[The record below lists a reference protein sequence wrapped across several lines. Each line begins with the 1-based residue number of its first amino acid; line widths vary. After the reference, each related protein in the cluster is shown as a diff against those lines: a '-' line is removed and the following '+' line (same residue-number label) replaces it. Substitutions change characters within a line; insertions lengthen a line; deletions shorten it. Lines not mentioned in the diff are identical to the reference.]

1 MSQKKEEA
9 IKKVMTD
16 LEEMS
21 NLVLSQL
28 DFLENFFQSG
38 EISISATVAN
48 EILKNE
54 EKIDHLEVKLSE
66 RIVNTIVLYQPVAI
80 EIRKLFACYRIINNL
95 ERIGDYTVNLL
106 NYINK
111 IKSPELYTQMADVI
125 TSMFISSAQMV
136 KKSLLSYIHHDKEFA
151 IWTIKNDLIVDEMNK
166 KLLKGLI
173 SRSKSFD
180 DKKKAM
186 ISFISIKEMVD
197 NIERIAD
204 QATNIAEAAIYYM
217 EGKDIRHLPL
227 EEEVRS
233 QKTPACR

>member
-227 EEEVRS
+227 EE
-233 QKTPACR
+233 

>member
-9 IKKVMTD
+9 IQKVMAD

-21 NLVLSQL
+21 NLVLGQL
-28 DFLENFFQSG
+28 DFLEVFFQSG
-38 EISISATVAN
+38 EISISATIAD
-48 EILKNE
+48 EIIKNE

-186 ISFISIKEMVD
+186 VSFISIKEMVD

-227 EEEVRS
+227 EEPPGPL
-233 QKTPACR
+233 KGGN

>member
-9 IKKVMTD
+9 LQKVMTN
-16 LEEMS
+16 LEEMA

-28 DFLENFFQSG
+28 DSLENFFQSG
-38 EISISATVAN
+38 DITFAAGTAD
-48 EILKNE
+48 EILENE
-54 EKIDHLEVKLSE
+54 KKIDTLEVKLSQ
-66 RIVNTIVLYQPVAI
+66 RIENTIVLYQPVAT
-80 EIRKLFACYRIINNL
+80 EIRKLFACYRIVINL

-111 IKSPELYTQMADVI
+111 IKNPELYTQMSEVI
-125 TSMFISSAQMV
+125 TTMFISSAQMV
-136 KKSLLSYIHHDKEFA
+136 KKSLLAYIHHDKDFA
-151 IWTIKNDLIVDEMNK
+151 IWTIKNDAVVDELNQ

-186 ISFISIKEMVD
+186 LSFVAIKEMVD

-217 EGKDIRHLPL
+217 EGRDIRHLPL
-227 EEEVRS
+227 EEEPLPS
-233 QKTPACR
+233 EAEN

>member
-9 IKKVMTD
+9 IQKVMTD
-16 LEEMS
+16 FENMA

-28 DFLENFFQSG
+28 DNLENFFQSG
-38 EISISATVAN
+38 EIAVSAQIAE
-48 EILKNE
+48 EILENE
-54 EKIDHLEVKLSE
+54 KKIDNLEVKLSE

-80 EIRKLFACYRIINNL
+80 DIRKLFACYRIINNL

-106 NYINK
+106 NYISK

-125 TSMFISSAQMV
+125 TSMFISSAHMV

-151 IWTIKNDLIVDEMNK
+151 IWTIKNDAIVDEMNK

-186 ISFISIKEMVD
+186 VSFISIKEMVD

-227 EEEVRS
+227 EEEPPS
-233 QKTPACR
+233 PLKEEN

>member
-1 MSQKKEEA
+1 MA
-9 IKKVMTD
+9 
-16 LEEMS
+16 

-28 DFLENFFQSG
+28 DNLENFFQSG
-38 EISISATVAN
+38 EIAVSSPIAD
-48 EILKNE
+48 EILENE
-54 EKIDHLEVKLSE
+54 KKIDNLEVKLSE

-106 NYINK
+106 NYISK
-111 IKSPELYTQMADVI
+111 IKNPELYTQMADVI
-125 TSMFISSAQMV
+125 TSMFISSAHMV

-151 IWTIKNDLIVDEMNK
+151 IWTIKNDAVVDEMNK

-186 ISFISIKEMVD
+186 ISFVSIKEMVD

-227 EEEVRS
+227 EEEGS
-233 QKTPACR
+233 